1 VIVRRSH
8 TDFRVKSKRRA
19 ISLALS
25 GILAVGVGAV
35 LLLGGG
41 GGGSTN
47 GDGGGEGG
55 DAGDLTVVEGVIG
68 SEKVA
73 FFEDE
78 AVRAAFADHGFDVRV
93 EPAGS
98 RQIATAV
105 DLDAYDFAF
114 PGSAPVAERIQRDRG
129 VNQAYA
135 PFHSPMAIASFETI
149 VDILAAEGVARE
161 EADGTWT
168 FDMAAF
174 MELAAADR
182 RWDQLG
188 QDAYPVRK
196 DILVRTT
203 DPRNSNSAAM
213 YLAITSHLANGNRV
227 VQDPAQERA
236 VLPTITDLFL
246 EQGFAATTSDPPFE
260 DYLSQGVGNT
270 PLLFIYEAQFL
281 ERVLRDDG
289 SIVRDGDANQNMVLL
304 YPSPTVVSNH
314 TLVPLTDDGDAIG
327 RLLAE
332 DETLQQLAAEHG
344 FRTRRPASFAAVV
357 DERVRDVV
365 PVRTDVVDVID
376 PPNFETLERLLGA
389 IEQEYQAGGAAA
401 PEDEE

>member
-1 VIVRRSH
+1 VLV
-8 TDFRVKSKRRA
+8 
-19 ISLALS
+19 
-25 GILAVGVGAV
+25 VGVGAV
-35 LLLGGG
+35 ALLGGG
-41 GGGSTN
+41 DPGDDD
-47 GDGGGEGG
+47 GDGDRGI
-55 DAGDLTVVEGVIG
+55 DDLTVVEGVIG

-73 FFEDE
+73 FFEDD
-78 AVRAAFADHGFDVRV
+78 AVRAAFADHGLDVRV

-98 RQIATAV
+98 RQIATSV
-105 DLDAYDFAF
+105 DLDPYDFAF

-129 VNQAYA
+129 VNRSYA
-135 PFHSPMAIASFETI
+135 PFHSPMAIASFESI
-149 VDILAAEGVARE
+149 VEILEAEGVTRE

-168 FDMAAF
+168 FDMARF

-182 RWDQLG
+182 RWDQLD

-227 VQDPAQERA
+227 VQDEAQEQA
-236 VLPTITDLFL
+236 VLPAITDLFL

-281 ERVLRDDG
+281 ERALDDDG
-289 SIVRDGDANQNMVLL
+289 TIVRDGDPNQNMVLL
-304 YPSPTVVSNH
+304 YPSPTVLSNH
-314 TLVPLTDDGDAIG
+314 TLVPLTDDGDTVG
-327 RLLAE
+327 RLLSE
-332 DETLQQLAAEHG
+332 DETLQQLAAQHG

-357 DERVRDVV
+357 DDHVRDVAA
-365 PVRTDVVDVID
+365 VRTDVVDVID
-376 PPNFETLERLLGA
+376 PPSFETLERLLDA
-389 IEQEYQAGGAAA
+389 IEQAYQSGGATAA
-401 PEDEE
+401 PDDEET

>member
-1 VIVRRSH
+1 
-8 TDFRVKSKRRA
+8 
-19 ISLALS
+19 
-25 GILAVGVGAV
+25 VGAV

-41 GGGSTN
+41 GDGSSDAGTD
-47 GDGGGEGG
+47 GDGRG
-55 DAGDLTVVEGVIG
+55 GDLTVVEGVIG

-78 AVRAAFADHGFDVRV
+78 AVQAAFADHGLDVRV

-98 RQIATAV
+98 RQIATSV

-129 VNQAYA
+129 INQSYA
-135 PFHSPMAIASFETI
+135 PFHSPMAIASFESI
-149 VDILAAEGVARE
+149 VDILADAGVARE

-168 FDMAAF
+168 FDMAKF

-182 RWDQLG
+182 RWDQLD
-188 QDAYPVRK
+188 QDVYPVRK

-227 VQDPAQERA
+227 VQDEAQARA
-236 VLPTITDLFL
+236 VLPTVTDLFL

-281 ERVLRDDG
+281 ERVIRDDG
-289 SIVRDGDANQNMVLL
+289 SIVRDGDPNQNMVLL
-304 YPSPTVVSNH
+304 YPSPTVLSNH
-314 TLVPLTDDGDAIG
+314 TLVPLTDHGDEVG
-327 RLLAE
+327 RLLSE
-332 DETLQQLAAEHG
+332 DETLQELAAQHG
-344 FRTRRPASFAAVV
+344 FRTRRPASFAAAV
-357 DERVRDVV
+357 DEHVRDVV

-376 PPNFETLERLLGA
+376 PPSFETLERLLGA
-389 IEQEYQAGGAAA
+389 IEQEYQAGGAATA
-401 PEDEE
+401 PDDEAT